1 MDARTAHG
9 DTPAAETPN
18 GRVVVGVDGSDAS
31 LRALDQATQ
40 EGQRH
45 GARLEIVY
53 GWPWDKH
60 DNHASMSAVEAALAP
75 VAARARKRAP
85 GLDVV
90 TSVVAEDAASALV
103 RHGRDATLTV
113 VGTRGHGGFTGML
126 LGSVSLRVAAHTAS
140 PLLVVRGGSEVARTA
155 LRYDRVLLGLESD
168 ADAPAVAYAF
178 EEAARRKARL
188 QVLHAWTYR
197 QSTPAGLAGAPDK
210 RIQEDL
216 RNRTKAEEAV
226 AAHAMARLRE
236 QHPEVEVD
244 VESVRGGPARAL
256 IEATVTADLV
266 VIAAHRRTS
275 LGLQLGPVT
284 HALLHH
290 SYCPVLLVPVAASEE
305 PRH

>member
-1 MDARTAHG
+1 
-9 DTPAAETPN
+9 
-18 GRVVVGVDGSDAS
+18 V
-31 LRALDQATQ
+31 
-40 EGQRH
+40 
-45 GARLEIVY
+45 
-53 GWPWDKH
+53 
-60 DNHASMSAVEAALAP
+60 AVAP
-75 VAARARKRAP
+75 VAARAREHAP

-155 LRYDRVLLGLESD
+155 LGYDRVLLGLESD
-168 ADAPAVAYAF
+168 ADTPAVAYAF

-197 QSTPAGLAGAPDK
+197 QLTPAGLAAAPDE
-210 RIQEDL
+210 RMQEDL
-216 RNRTKAEEAV
+216 RNRTRAEEAV
-226 AAHAMARLRE
+226 AADTVARLRE
-236 QHPEVEVD
+236 EHPEVEVD
-244 VESVRGGPARAL
+244 VESVRGGPARTL
-256 IEATVTADLV
+256 VEATVTADLV
-266 VIAAHRRTS
+266 VIAAHRRIS

-290 SYCPVLLVPVAASEE
+290 SHCPVLLVPVAASEE
-305 PRH
+305 PGR